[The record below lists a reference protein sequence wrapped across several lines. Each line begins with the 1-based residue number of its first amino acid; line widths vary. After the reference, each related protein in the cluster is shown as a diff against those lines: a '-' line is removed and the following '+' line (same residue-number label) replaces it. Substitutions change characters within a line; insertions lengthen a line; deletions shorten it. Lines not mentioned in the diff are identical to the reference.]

1 MAKPLLSETEAPV
14 AEYKERRHVYNG
26 DTPRAL
32 SESPARTNRKVQTR
46 KRSPLVMIMAVL
58 GISLLIVV
66 YVWNKITV
74 DRLVVDV
81 NDLRGQYDKVVNAN
95 DILRAEINKKSSLER
110 MGKIA
115 TDQLHLISPK
125 EQPVWFEV
133 DADRLKELQPQGYV
147 RDEK

>member
-110 MGKIA
+110 IGKIA

>member
-1 MAKPLLSETEAPV
+1 
-14 AEYKERRHVYNG
+14 
-26 DTPRAL
+26 
-32 SESPARTNRKVQTR
+32 
-46 KRSPLVMIMAVL
+46 MIMAVL
-58 GISLLIVV
+58 GISLLIVL

-110 MGKIA
+110 IGKIA

-125 EQPVWFEV
+125 EQPIWFEV

>member
-1 MAKPLLSETEAPV
+1 MARTFPSETETSV

-32 SESPARTNRKVQTR
+32 SESPVRTNRKVQTR
-46 KRSPLVMIMAVL
+46 KRSPLLMIMAVL

-74 DRLVVDV
+74 DRLAVEV
-81 NDLRGQYDKVVNAN
+81 NDLHVQYDKVVGAN

-110 MGKIA
+110 IGKIA

>member
-1 MAKPLLSETEAPV
+1 MAKPLPSETEASV
-14 AEYKERRHVYNG
+14 VEYKERRHVYNG

-58 GISLLIVV
+58 GISLLIVL

-110 MGKIA
+110 IGKIA

-125 EQPVWFEV
+125 EQPIWFEV

>member
-1 MAKPLLSETEAPV
+1 MAKPLPSETEASV
-14 AEYKERRHVYNG
+14 VEYKERRHVYNG

-32 SESPARTNRKVQTR
+32 SESPAHTNRKVQTR

-58 GISLLIVV
+58 GISLLIVL

-81 NDLRGQYDKVVNAN
+81 NDLQMQYAKVVNAN

-110 MGKIA
+110 IGKIA

>member
-1 MAKPLLSETEAPV
+1 MAKPLPSEAETSV
-14 AEYKERRHVYNG
+14 VEYKERRHVYNG

-58 GISLLIVV
+58 GISLLIVL

-81 NDLRGQYDKVVNAN
+81 NDLQMQYAKVVNAN

-110 MGKIA
+110 IGKIA

-125 EQPVWFEV
+125 EQPIWFEV

>member
-1 MAKPLLSETEAPV
+1 MAKPLPSEAETSV
-14 AEYKERRHVYNG
+14 VEYKERRHVYNG

-46 KRSPLVMIMAVL
+46 KRSPLVMIIAVL
-58 GISLLIVV
+58 GISLLIVL

-81 NDLRGQYDKVVNAN
+81 NDLQMQYAKVVNAN

-110 MGKIA
+110 IGKIA

-125 EQPVWFEV
+125 EQPIWFEV

>member
-1 MAKPLLSETEAPV
+1 MAKPLPSEAETSV
-14 AEYKERRHVYNG
+14 VEYKERRHVYNG

-58 GISLLIVV
+58 GISLLIVL

-81 NDLRGQYDKVVNAN
+81 NDLQMQYAKVVNAN

-110 MGKIA
+110 IGKIA
-115 TDQLHLISPK
+115 ADQLHLISPK
-125 EQPVWFEV
+125 EQPIWFEV